1 MIIWKKDSKSEI
13 AKPNIYLMPSL
24 TRSVGIVKIKNCKC
38 IFEYSLPELTLPPSK
53 GRKKKV
59 LVF

>member
-24 TRSVGIVKIKNCKC
+24 TRSVGKVKIIKIVKN
-38 IFEYSLPELTLPPSK
+38 SLNH
-53 GRKKKV
+53 V
-59 LVF
+59 IVN